1 MSFFRTCKGQN
12 QRWSGKKVKAR
23 VKKRQRWNLRGVKN
37 VRKGCELQ
45 VCELHMCLSHT
56 QTSPDK
62 EIVLMGVTRNRQE
75 LGAAEI
81 NQRERGSKG
90 IRSS

>member
-1 MSFFRTCKGQN
+1 
-12 QRWSGKKVKAR
+12 
-23 VKKRQRWNLRGVKN
+23 
-37 VRKGCELQ
+37 
-45 VCELHMCLSHT
+45 MCLSHT

-62 EIVLMGVTRNRQE
+62 EIVLMGVKRNRQE